1 MGQKARDRRK
11 VLMEVIIPTWNQLTS
26 KEKLI
31 SVIILYGIYT
41 LISHLIIWISR

>member
-1 MGQKARDRRK
+1 MGQKARDRKK